1 MNDKLPLARLHRK
14 FMMNFLRKKNCDSS
28 RYSTIRRFVFQKK
41 KRDNIVN
48 KCKVT
53 IRAPAVSHLLFADD
67 IAHSPSRPR
76 RNKMQGSG
84 RFCRILRLARDRLL
98 SEQKCSIMFS
108 ASVLDQAGGD
118 IKHILHIE
126 QEDFE
131 AKCLVLRTP
140 EGRMKNEKFQPLVER
155 LGKLSQIGASAIL
168 HRQGKK
174 FGNMLGAN

>member
-1 MNDKLPLARLHRK
+1 M
-14 FMMNFLRKKNCDSS
+14 
-28 RYSTIRRFVFQKK
+28 
-41 KRDNIVN
+41 N

-76 RNKMQGSG
+76 RKKMQGSG

-126 QEDFE
+126 QEGFE
-131 AKCLVLRTP
+131 AKCLGLRTP